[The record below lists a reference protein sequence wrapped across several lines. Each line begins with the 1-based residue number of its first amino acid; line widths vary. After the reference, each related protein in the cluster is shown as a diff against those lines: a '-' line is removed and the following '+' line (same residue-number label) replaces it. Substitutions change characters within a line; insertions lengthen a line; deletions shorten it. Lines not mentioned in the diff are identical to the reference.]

1 MLARSVL
8 LPPLLLALAGSALAQ
23 TATTTPAP
31 ATTEP
36 IATPGKAPDA
46 CRLLPQADLEA
57 LFPGR
62 PITAKGPTLSPISRG
77 PQYAE
82 SCMYSVKLPS
92 PTSKLDHARF
102 ASVTVIRWDGVAK
115 GRETPAQAFAS
126 IKTMREKVASDPKLT
141 LKLESLSGV
150 GDEAFQ
156 ETTSSSVV
164 VRTRKDDLIYSVSLD
179 VYSEQTAPNA
189 LALAKQAAAR
199 WQGGTGMVDAPTQV
213 AANSAVTV
221 PADTRPSS
229 VAPVDQWPDACAL
242 LTPAE
247 VKAAFPEM
255 RVSEPRKLM
264 GKITHESRE
273 NRQEALPNPIG
284 CQFDAK
290 RTVEKDGKRT
300 IELNQ
305 IQVSV
310 RNVAATEELSKRW
323 FLSAIKVSEA
333 KTPVDGLGDEAALDI
348 MNRIHIRKGLTT
360 VDVRVSGGERDQ
372 ALHDQAKARVGELAK
387 IVAARLK

>member
-8 LPPLLLALAGSALAQ
+8 VTPLLLALAGPALAQ
-23 TATTTPAP
+23 TATTAAP
-31 ATTEP
+31 AADP
-36 IATPGKAPDA
+36 AAPGKAPDA

-102 ASVTVIRWDGVAK
+102 ASVTVIRWDGIAR
-115 GRETPAQAFAS
+115 GRETPAEAFAA
-126 IKTMREKVASDPKLT
+126 IKASREKLAGDAKVT
-141 LKLESLSGV
+141 LKLEPVSGV

-156 ETTSSSVV
+156 ETSSSSVV
-164 VRTRKDDLIYSVSLD
+164 IRARKDDLIYAVSLD
-179 VYSEQTAPNA
+179 LYSEQTAPNA

-199 WQGGTGMVDAPTQV
+199 WQGGAGMVDAPQQV

-242 LTPAE
+242 LTPEE
-247 VKAAFPEM
+247 VKASFPGM
-255 RVSEPRKLM
+255 TISEPRKLM

-290 RTVEKDGKRT
+290 RTVEKDGKRL

-305 IQVSV
+305 VQVSV

-323 FLSAIKVSEA
+323 FQSAIKVSEA
-333 KTPVDGLGDEAALDI
+333 KTPVAGLGDEAALDI

-360 VDVRVSGGERDQ
+360 VEVRVSGGERDQ

>member
-1 MLARSVL
+1 MLARSALVT
-8 LPPLLLALAGSALAQ
+8 PLFLILASPALAQ

-31 ATTEP
+31 EPAT
-36 IATPGKAPDA
+36 ASKAPDA

-62 PITAKGPTLSPISRG
+62 PITAKGPTLSPIYRG

-92 PTSKLDHARF
+92 PTSKMDHARF
-102 ASVTVIRWDGVAK
+102 ASVTVIRWDGIAR
-115 GRETPAQAFAS
+115 GRETPAQAFAG
-126 IKTMREKVASDPKLT
+126 IKGTREKVAADPKIT
-141 LKLESLSGV
+141 LKLEPLSGI

-156 ETTSSSVV
+156 ETNSSSVV
-164 VRTRKDDLIYSVSLD
+164 IRARKDDLIYAVSLD
-179 VYSEQTAPNA
+179 LYSEQTAPNA
-189 LALAKQAAAR
+189 LALARQAAAR
-199 WQGGTGMVDAPTQV
+199 WQGGTGMVDKPQQV

-229 VAPVDQWPDACAL
+229 VAPVEQWPDACAL

-247 VKAAFPEM
+247 VKAAFPGM
-255 RVSEPRKLM
+255 TVSEPRKLM

-300 IELNQ
+300 VELNQ

-310 RNVAATEELSKRW
+310 RNVAANEDLSKRW
-323 FLSAIKVSEA
+323 FQSAIKVSEA
-333 KTPVDGLGDEAALDI
+333 KTPVEGLGDEAALDI

-372 ALHDQAKARVGELAK
+372 ALHAEAKARVGELAK
-387 IVAARLK
+387 IVAGRLK

>member
-1 MLARSVL
+1 MLARSALVT
-8 LPPLLLALAGSALAQ
+8 PLLLVLASPTIAQ
-23 TATTTPAP
+23 TATTATSPASEP
-31 ATTEP
+31 AA
-36 IATPGKAPDA
+36 ATKAPDA

-62 PITAKGPTLSPISRG
+62 PITAKGPTLSPIHRG

-82 SCMYSVKLPS
+82 SCMYAVKLPS
-92 PTSKLDHARF
+92 PTSKMDHARF
-102 ASVTVIRWDGVAK
+102 ASVTVIRWDGITRD
-115 GRETPAQAFAS
+115 RETPAQAFAS
-126 IKTMREKVASDPKLT
+126 IRATREKVAADPKLT
-141 LKLESLSGV
+141 LKLAPLTGIA
-150 GDEAFQ
+150 DEAFQ
-156 ETTSSSVV
+156 ETNSSSVV
-164 VRTRKDDLIYSVSLD
+164 IRARKDDLIYAVSLD
-179 VYSEQTAPNA
+179 LYSEQTAPNA
-189 LALAKQAAAR
+189 LALTKQAAAR
-199 WQGGTGMVDAPTQV
+199 WQGGVGMVEAPRQI

-229 VAPVDQWPDACAL
+229 VAPVEQWPDACAL

-247 VKAAFPEM
+247 VKAAFPDM
-255 RVSEPRKLM
+255 MVSEPRKLM

-284 CQFDAK
+284 CQFEAK

-300 IELNQ
+300 VEINQ

-310 RNVAATEELSKRW
+310 RNVAATEDLSKRW
-323 FLSAIKVSEA
+323 FQSAIKVSEA
-333 KTPVDGLGDEAALDI
+333 KTPVAGLGDEAALDI

-387 IVAARLK
+387 IVAGRLK

>member
-8 LPPLLLALAGSALAQ
+8 VTPLLLALAGPALAQ
-23 TATTTPAP
+23 TTTTTPA
-31 ATTEP
+31 TEP
-36 IATPGKAPDA
+36 VTAAGKAPDA

-62 PITAKGPTLSPISRG
+62 PITAKGQTLSPISRG

-102 ASVTVIRWDGVAK
+102 ASVTVIRWDGVAR

-126 IKTMREKVASDPKLT
+126 IKATREKVAADPKIT
-141 LKLESLSGV
+141 LKLEPVSGI

-156 ETTSSSVV
+156 ETNSSSVV
-164 VRTRKDDLIYSVSLD
+164 IRARKDDLIYAVSLD
-179 VYSEQTAPNA
+179 LYSEQTAPNA

-199 WQGGTGMVDAPTQV
+199 WQGGTGMVDTTQQV
-213 AANSAVTV
+213 ATNSAVTV

-229 VAPVDQWPDACAL
+229 VAPVEQWPDACAL
-242 LTPAE
+242 LTPE
-247 VKAAFPEM
+247 EIKATFPGM
-255 RVSEPRKLM
+255 TIGDPRKLM

-310 RNVAATEELSKRW
+310 RNVAANEDLSKRW
-323 FLSAIKVSEA
+323 FQSAIKVSEA
-333 KTPVDGLGDEAALDI
+333 KTPVAGLGDEAALDI

-360 VDVRVSGGERDQ
+360 VEVRVSGGERDQ
-372 ALHDQAKARVGELAK
+372 ALHDQAKQRVGELAK

>member
-1 MLARSVL
+1 MPARSL
-8 LPPLLLALAGSALAQ
+8 LVTPLLLALAAPALAQ
-23 TATTTPAP
+23 TMTTT
-31 ATTEP
+31 
-36 IATPGKAPDA
+36 ATPPASEPAASKAPDA

-62 PITAKGPTLSPISRG
+62 PLTAKGPTLSPISRG

-102 ASVTVIRWDGVAK
+102 ASLTVIRWEGVAK
-115 GRETPAQAFAS
+115 GRETPTQAFAA
-126 IKTMREKVASDPKLT
+126 IKGTREKVAADPRLT
-141 LKLESLSGV
+141 LKLEPLSGI

-156 ETTSSSVV
+156 ETNSSSVV
-164 VRTRKDDLIYSVSLD
+164 IRARKDDLIYSVSLD
-179 VYSEQTAPNA
+179 LYSEQTAPNA
-189 LALAKQAAAR
+189 LALAKQVAAR
-199 WQGGTGMVDAPTQV
+199 WQGGTGMLEAPQQI

-229 VAPVDQWPDACAL
+229 VAPADQWPDACAL

-247 VKAAFPEM
+247 VKAAFPGM
-255 RVSEPRKLM
+255 TISEPRKLM

-300 IELNQ
+300 LELNQ

-310 RNVAATEELSKRW
+310 RNVAANEELSKRW
-323 FLSAIKVSEA
+323 FQSATKVSEA
-333 KTPVDGLGDEAALDI
+333 KMPVEGLGDEAALDI

-387 IVAARLK
+387 IVAGRLK

>member
-8 LPPLLLALAGSALAQ
+8 VTPLLLALAGPALAQ
-23 TATTTPAP
+23 TATTT

-36 IATPGKAPDA
+36 IAAPGKTPDA

-102 ASVTVIRWDGVAK
+102 ASVTVIRWDGIAK

-126 IKTMREKVASDPKLT
+126 IKTTREKVASDPKLT
-141 LKLESLSGV
+141 LKLEALSGV

-164 VRTRKDDLIYSVSLD
+164 VRARKDDLIYAISLD
-179 VYSEQTAPNA
+179 LYSEQTAPNA

-199 WQGGTGMVDAPTQV
+199 WQGGTGMVDASTQV

-242 LTPAE
+242 LTPAD
-247 VKAAFPEM
+247 VKAAFPGM
-255 RVSEPRKLM
+255 TVSEPRKLM

-290 RTVEKDGKRT
+290 RTLEKDGKRT

-310 RNVAATEELSKRW
+310 RNVAATEDLSKRW
-323 FLSAIKVSEA
+323 FQSAIKVSEA
-333 KTPVDGLGDEAALDI
+333 KTPVEGLGDEAALDI

-372 ALHDQAKARVGELAK
+372 ALHAEAKARVGELAK

>member
-1 MLARSVL
+1 MLARSALVT
-8 LPPLLLALAGSALAQ
+8 PLLLILAAPALAQ
-23 TATTTPAP
+23 TATTTAP
-31 ATTEP
+31 AASE
-36 IATPGKAPDA
+36 AAAAGKAPDA

-92 PTSKLDHARF
+92 PTSKMDHARF
-102 ASVTVIRWDGVAK
+102 ASVTVIRWDGIAK
-115 GRETPAQAFAS
+115 GRETPAQAFAG
-126 IKTMREKVASDPKLT
+126 IKGTREKVAADPKIT
-141 LKLESLSGV
+141 LKLEPLSGI

-156 ETTSSSVV
+156 ETNSSSVV
-164 VRTRKDDLIYSVSLD
+164 IRARKDDLIYAVSLD
-179 VYSEQTAPNA
+179 LYSEQTAPNA

-199 WQGGTGMVDAPTQV
+199 WQGGTGMVDTPQQV

-229 VAPVDQWPDACAL
+229 VAPVEQWPDACAL

-247 VKAAFPEM
+247 VKAAFPGM
-255 RVSEPRKLM
+255 TISEPRKLM

-284 CQFDAK
+284 CQFDAR

-300 IELNQ
+300 VELNQ

-310 RNVAATEELSKRW
+310 RNVAANEELSKRW
-323 FLSAIKVSEA
+323 FQSAIKVSEA
-333 KTPVDGLGDEAALDI
+333 KTPVEGLGDEAALDI
-348 MNRIHIRKGLTT
+348 MNRIHIRKGLAT
-360 VDVRVSGGERDQ
+360 VDVRVSGGERNQ
-372 ALHDQAKARVGELAK
+372 ALHAEAKARVGELAK
-387 IVAARLK
+387 IVAGRLK

>member
-1 MLARSVL
+1 MLARSMLVT
-8 LPPLLLALAGSALAQ
+8 PLLLALAGPAVAQ
-23 TATTTPAP
+23 TAPAAPEP
-31 ATTEP
+31 A
-36 IATPGKAPDA
+36 AAGKAPDA

-62 PITAKGPTLSPISRG
+62 PITAKGPTLSPVSRG

-92 PTSKLDHARF
+92 PISKLDHARF

-126 IKTMREKVASDPKLT
+126 IKASREKLTADPKIT
-141 LKLESLSGV
+141 LKLEPVSGV

-156 ETTSSSVV
+156 ETSSSSVV
-164 VRTRKDDLIYSVSLD
+164 VRARKDDLIYVVSLD

-199 WQGGTGMVDAPTQV
+199 WQGGTGMVDAPQQV

-229 VAPVDQWPDACAL
+229 VAPVERRPDACTL

-247 VKAAFPEM
+247 VKAAFPDM
-255 RVSEPRKLM
+255 TISEPRKLM

-290 RTVEKDGKRT
+290 RTVEKDGKRL

-305 IQVSV
+305 VQVSV
-310 RNVAATEELSKRW
+310 RNVAANEELSKRW
-323 FLSAIKVSEA
+323 FQSAIKVSEA
-333 KTPVDGLGDEAALDI
+333 KTPVEGLGDEAALDI

-360 VDVRVSGGERDQ
+360 VEVRVSGGERDQ
-372 ALHDQAKARVGELAK
+372 ALHDQAKVRVGELAK

>member
-8 LPPLLLALAGSALAQ
+8 VTPLLLALAGPAFAQ

-31 ATTEP
+31 EPAT
-36 IATPGKAPDA
+36 ASKAPDA

-62 PITAKGPTLSPISRG
+62 PITAKGPTLSPIYRG

-102 ASVTVIRWDGVAK
+102 ASVTVIRWDGIAK
-115 GRETPAQAFAS
+115 GRETPAQAFAG
-126 IKTMREKVASDPKLT
+126 IKGTREKVAADPKIT
-141 LKLESLSGV
+141 LKLEPLSGI

-156 ETTSSSVV
+156 ETSSSSVV
-164 VRTRKDDLIYSVSLD
+164 IRARKDDLIYAVSIDL
-179 VYSEQTAPNA
+179 YSEQTTPNA
-189 LALAKQAAAR
+189 LALARQAAAR
-199 WQGGTGMVDAPTQV
+199 WQGGTGMVDTPQQV

-229 VAPVDQWPDACAL
+229 VAPVEQWPDACAL

-247 VKAAFPEM
+247 VKAAFPGM
-255 RVSEPRKLM
+255 TVSEPRKLM

-323 FLSAIKVSEA
+323 FQSAIKVSEA
-333 KTPVDGLGDEAALDI
+333 KTPVEGLGDEAALDI

-372 ALHDQAKARVGELAK
+372 ALHDQARARVGELAK
-387 IVAARLK
+387 IVAGRLK

>member
-1 MLARSVL
+1 MLARSAFVT
-8 LPPLLLALAGSALAQ
+8 PLLLILAAPALAQ
-23 TATTTPAP
+23 TATTTAAPEPA
-31 ATTEP
+31 A
-36 IATPGKAPDA
+36 ASKAPDA

-62 PITAKGPTLSPISRG
+62 PITAKGPTLSPIYRG

-82 SCMYSVKLPS
+82 SCMYSIKLPS
-92 PTSKLDHARF
+92 PTSKMDHARF
-102 ASVTVIRWDGVAK
+102 ASVTVIRWEGVAR
-115 GRETPAQAFAS
+115 GRETPGQAFAS
-126 IKTMREKVASDPKLT
+126 IKATREKVAADPRLT
-141 LKLESLSGV
+141 LKLEPLTGI

-156 ETTSSSVV
+156 ETNSSSVV
-164 VRTRKDDLIYSVSLD
+164 IRARKDDLIYSVSVDL
-179 VYSEQTAPNA
+179 YSEQTAPNA
-189 LALAKQAAAR
+189 LALAKQAATR
-199 WQGGTGMVDAPTQV
+199 WQGGTGMVDAATKV
-213 AANSAVTV
+213 AANSAVTI
-221 PADTRPSS
+221 PQDTRPSS
-229 VAPVDQWPDACAL
+229 VAPAEQWPDACAL

-255 RVSEPRKLM
+255 TVSDPRKLM

-300 IELNQ
+300 VELNQ

-310 RNVAATEELSKRW
+310 RNVAASEDLSKRW
-323 FLSAIKVSEA
+323 FQSAIKVSEA
-333 KTPVDGLGDEAALDI
+333 KTPVEGLGDEAALDI

-387 IVAARLK
+387 LVAGRLTK

>member
-1 MLARSVL
+1 MFARSVFVT
-8 LPPLLLALAGSALAQ
+8 PLLLILAAPALAQ
-23 TATTTPAP
+23 TTTTTTAP
-31 ATTEP
+31 AAPE
-36 IATPGKAPDA
+36 ASKAPDA

-57 LFPGR
+57 LFPDR

-92 PTSKLDHARF
+92 PTSKMDHARF
-102 ASVTVIRWDGVAK
+102 ASLTVIRWDGVAK

-126 IKTMREKVASDPKLT
+126 IKGTREKVAADPRLALRLEPLT
-141 LKLESLSGV
+141 GI

-156 ETTSSSVV
+156 ETNSSSVV
-164 VRTRKDDLIYSVSLD
+164 VRARKDDLIYAVSLD
-179 VYSEQTAPNA
+179 LYSEQTAPNA
-189 LALAKQAAAR
+189 LALARQAAAR
-199 WQGGTGMVDAPTQV
+199 WQGGSGMVDAPTQV
-213 AANSAVTV
+213 ATNSAVTV

-229 VAPVDQWPDACAL
+229 VAPVEQWPDACAL

-247 VKAAFPEM
+247 VKAAFPDM
-255 RVSEPRKLM
+255 TVSEPRKLM

-284 CQFDAK
+284 CQFDTK

-310 RNVAATEELSKRW
+310 RNVAANEDLSKRW
-323 FLSAIKVSEA
+323 FQSAIKVSEA
-333 KTPVDGLGDEAALDI
+333 KTPVEGLGDEAALDI

-372 ALHDQAKARVGELAK
+372 ALHAEAKARVGELAK

>member
-8 LPPLLLALAGSALAQ
+8 VTPLLLALAGPALAQ
-23 TATTTPAP
+23 TATTPP
-31 ATTEP
+31 ATSEP
-36 IATPGKAPDA
+36 VASGKAPDA

-62 PITAKGPTLSPISRG
+62 PITAKGPTLSPVHRG
-77 PQYAE
+77 PQYTE

-102 ASVTVIRWDGVAK
+102 ASVTVIRWDGIAK
-115 GRETPAQAFAS
+115 GRETPAEAFAA
-126 IKTMREKVASDPKLT
+126 IKASREKLAGDTKVT
-141 LKLESLSGV
+141 LKLEALSGV

-156 ETTSSSVV
+156 ETSSSSVV
-164 VRTRKDDLIYSVSLD
+164 VRARKDDLIYAVSLD
-179 VYSEQTAPNA
+179 LYSEQTAPNA
-189 LALAKQAAAR
+189 LALARQAAAR
-199 WQGGTGMVDAPTQV
+199 WQGGIGMVDTPQQV

-221 PADTRPSS
+221 PADPRPSS
-229 VAPVDQWPDACAL
+229 VAPVEQWPDACAL
-242 LTPAE
+242 LTPEE
-247 VKAAFPEM
+247 VKAAFPAM
-255 RVSEPRKLM
+255 TISEPRKLM

-310 RNVAATEELSKRW
+310 RNVAANEDLSKRW
-323 FLSAIKVSEA
+323 FQSAIKVSEA
-333 KTPVDGLGDEAALDI
+333 KTPVEGLGDEAALDI
-348 MNRIHIRKGLTT
+348 MNRIHVRKGLTT
-360 VDVRVSGGERDQ
+360 VEIRVSGGDRDQ
-372 ALHDQAKARVGELAK
+372 ALHAEAKARVGELAK

>member
-1 MLARSVL
+1 MLARSMLVT
-8 LPPLLLALAGSALAQ
+8 PLLLALAGPAVAQ
-23 TATTTPAP
+23 TAPAAPEP
-31 ATTEP
+31 A
-36 IATPGKAPDA
+36 AAGKAPDA

-62 PITAKGPTLSPISRG
+62 PITAKGPTLSPVSRG

-115 GRETPAQAFAS
+115 RRETPAQAFAS
-126 IKTMREKVASDPKLT
+126 IKASREKLTADPKIT
-141 LKLESLSGV
+141 LKLEPLSGV

-156 ETTSSSVV
+156 ETSSSSVV
-164 VRTRKDDLIYSVSLD
+164 VRARKDDLIYVVSLD
-179 VYSEQTAPNA
+179 LYSEQTAPNA

-199 WQGGTGMVDAPTQV
+199 WQGGTGMVDVPQQV

-229 VAPVDQWPDACAL
+229 VAPVEQWPDACTL

-247 VKAAFPEM
+247 VKAAFPDM
-255 RVSEPRKLM
+255 TISEPRKLM

-310 RNVAATEELSKRW
+310 RNVAANEELSKRW
-323 FLSAIKVSEA
+323 FQSAIKVSEA
-333 KTPVDGLGDEAALDI
+333 RTPVEGLGDEAALDI

-360 VDVRVSGGERDQ
+360 VEVRVSGGERDQ
-372 ALHDQAKARVGELAK
+372 ALHDQAKVRVGELAK

>member
-1 MLARSVL
+1 MPARSL
-8 LPPLLLALAGSALAQ
+8 LVTLLLLALAAPALAQ
-23 TATTTPAP
+23 TATTTAAP
-31 ATTEP
+31 AATEP
-36 IATPGKAPDA
+36 TASKAPDA

-62 PITAKGPTLSPISRG
+62 PITAKGPTLSPIHRG

-102 ASVTVIRWDGVAK
+102 ASLTVIRWDGVSK
-115 GRETPAQAFAS
+115 GRETPTQAFAS
-126 IKTMREKVASDPKLT
+126 IKGTREKVAADPRLT
-141 LKLESLSGV
+141 LKLEPLSGI

-156 ETTSSSVV
+156 ETNSSSVMI
-164 VRTRKDDLIYSVSLD
+164 RARKDDLIYTVSLD
-179 VYSEQTAPNA
+179 LYSEQTAPNA

-199 WQGGTGMVDAPTQV
+199 WRGGTGMIDAPAQI
-213 AANSAVTV
+213 ASNSAVTV
-221 PADTRPSS
+221 PADTRLSS
-229 VAPVDQWPDACAL
+229 VAPVEQWPDACAL

-255 RVSEPRKLM
+255 SVSEPRKLM

-300 IELNQ
+300 VELNQ

-310 RNVAATEELSKRW
+310 RNVAANEDLSKRW
-323 FLSAIKVSEA
+323 FQSAIKVSEA
-333 KTPVDGLGDEAALDI
+333 KTPIEGLGDEAALDI

-372 ALHDQAKARVGELAK
+372 ALHAEAKARVGELAK
-387 IVAARLK
+387 IVAGRLK

>member
-1 MLARSVL
+1 MLARSALVI
-8 LPPLLLALAGSALAQ
+8 PLMLSVAGPALAQ
-23 TATTTPAP
+23 TAPATPA
-31 ATTEP
+31 TEP
-36 IATPGKAPDA
+36 IATPTKAPDA

-62 PITAKGPTLSPISRG
+62 PITAKGPTLSPIYRG

-102 ASVTVIRWDGVAK
+102 ASVTVIRWDGIAK
-115 GRETPAQAFAS
+115 GRESPTEAFAA
-126 IKTMREKVASDPKLT
+126 IKATREKVAADPKIT
-141 LKLESLSGV
+141 LKLEPLSGI

-156 ETTSSSVV
+156 ETSSSSVV
-164 VRTRKDDLIYSVSLD
+164 VRARKDDLIYAVSLD
-179 VYSEQTAPNA
+179 LYSEQTAPNA

-199 WQGGTGMVDAPTQV
+199 WQGGTGMVDTTQQV

-229 VAPVDQWPDACAL
+229 VAPVEQWPDACAL
-242 LTPAE
+242 LTPEE
-247 VKAAFPEM
+247 VKATFPGM
-255 RVSEPRKLM
+255 TISEPRKLM

-310 RNVAATEELSKRW
+310 RNVAANEDLSKRW
-323 FLSAIKVSEA
+323 FQSAIKVSEA
-333 KTPVDGLGDEAALDI
+333 KTPVEGLGDEAALDI
-348 MNRIHIRKGLTT
+348 MNRIHVRKGLTT
-360 VDVRVSGGERDQ
+360 VEIRVSGGERDQ
-372 ALHDQAKARVGELAK
+372 ALHDQAKQRVSELAK
-387 IVAARLK
+387 IVAERLTK

>member
-1 MLARSVL
+1 MPARYVFTT
-8 LPPLLLALAGSALAQ
+8 PLLLALAAPALAQ
-23 TATTTPAP
+23 TATTTPASEP
-31 ATTEP
+31 A
-36 IATPGKAPDA
+36 AGKAPDA

-62 PITAKGPTLSPISRG
+62 PLTAKGPTLSPIHRG
-77 PQYAE
+77 PQYTE

-102 ASVTVIRWDGVAK
+102 ASLTVIRWDGVAK
-115 GRETPAQAFAS
+115 GRETPAQAFAA
-126 IKTMREKVASDPKLT
+126 IKGTREKVAADPRLT
-141 LKLESLSGV
+141 LKLEPLSGI

-156 ETTSSSVV
+156 ETNSSGVV
-164 VRTRKDDLIYSVSLD
+164 IRARKDDLIYAVSLD
-179 VYSEQTAPNA
+179 LYSEQTAPNA

-199 WQGGTGMVDAPTQV
+199 WQGGTGMVEAPTQI

-229 VAPVDQWPDACAL
+229 VAPADQWPDACAL

-247 VKAAFPEM
+247 VKATFPEM
-255 RVSEPRKLM
+255 TVSEPRKLM

-300 IELNQ
+300 VELNQ

-310 RNVAATEELSKRW
+310 RNVAANEDLSKRW
-323 FLSAIKVSEA
+323 FQSAIKVSQA
-333 KTPVDGLGDEAALDI
+333 KTPLEGLGDEAALDI

-372 ALHDQAKARVGELAK
+372 ALHAEAKARVGELAK
-387 IVAARLK
+387 IVASRLK

>member
-1 MLARSVL
+1 MLVRSVL
-8 LPPLLLALAGSALAQ
+8 VTPLLLALAGPAVAQ
-23 TATTTPAP
+23 TAPAAPEP
-31 ATTEP
+31 A
-36 IATPGKAPDA
+36 APGKAPDA

-62 PITAKGPTLSPISRG
+62 AITAKGPTLSAIHRG

-92 PTSKLDHARF
+92 PTSKLEFARF
-102 ASVTVIRWDGVAK
+102 ASLTVIRWDSVDK

-126 IKTMREKVASDPKLT
+126 IKASREKLTADPKIT
-141 LKLESLSGV
+141 LKLEPVSGV

-156 ETTSSSVV
+156 ETSSSSVV
-164 VRTRKDDLIYSVSLD
+164 VRARKDDLIYVVSLD

-199 WQGGTGMVDAPTQV
+199 WQGGTGMVDAPQQV

-229 VAPVDQWPDACAL
+229 VAPVEQWPDACTL

-247 VKAAFPEM
+247 VKAAFPDM
-255 RVSEPRKLM
+255 TISEPRKLM

-310 RNVAATEELSKRW
+310 RNVAANEELSKRW
-323 FLSAIKVSEA
+323 FQSAIKVSEA
-333 KTPVDGLGDEAALDI
+333 RTPVEGLGDEAALDI

-360 VDVRVSGGERDQ
+360 VEVRVSGGERDQ
-372 ALHDQAKARVGELAK
+372 ALHDQAKVRVGELAK

>member
-1 MLARSVL
+1 MPARSAL
-8 LPPLLLALAGSALAQ
+8 MTPLLLALAGPALAQ
-23 TATTTPAP
+23 TATTTAAPAATEPAP
-31 ATTEP
+31 S
-36 IATPGKAPDA
+36 KAPDA

-62 PITAKGPTLSPISRG
+62 PITAKGPTLSPIHRG

-92 PTSKLDHARF
+92 PTSKMDHARF
-102 ASVTVIRWDGVAK
+102 ASLTVIRWDGVAK

-126 IKTMREKVASDPKLT
+126 IKGMREKVAADPKLT
-141 LKLESLSGV
+141 LKLEPLSGI

-156 ETTSSSVV
+156 ETNSSSVV
-164 VRTRKDDLIYSVSLD
+164 IRARKDDLIYSVSVDL
-179 VYSEQTAPNA
+179 YSEQTAPNA
-189 LALAKQAAAR
+189 VALAKQVAAR
-199 WQGGTGMVDAPTQV
+199 WQGGAGMVDTPQQI

-229 VAPVDQWPDACAL
+229 VAPADQWPDACAL

-255 RVSEPRKLM
+255 TLSEPRKLM

-310 RNVAATEELSKRW
+310 RNVAANEDLSKRW
-323 FLSAIKVSEA
+323 FQSAIKVSEA
-333 KTPVDGLGDEAALDI
+333 KTPVAGLGDEAALDI

-387 IVAARLK
+387 IVAGRLK

>member
-1 MLARSVL
+1 MPARSACVT
-8 LPPLLLALAGSALAQ
+8 PLLLILAAPALAQ
-23 TATTTPAP
+23 TATTAAAP
-31 ATTEP
+31 TASEAT
-36 IATPGKAPDA
+36 KAPDA

-62 PITAKGPTLSPISRG
+62 PITAKGPTLSPIHRG

-102 ASVTVIRWDGVAK
+102 ASLTVIRWDGVAR

-126 IKTMREKVASDPKLT
+126 IRGTREKVAADPKIT
-141 LKLESLSGV
+141 LKLEPVSGI

-156 ETTSSSVV
+156 ETNSSSVV
-164 VRTRKDDLIYSVSLD
+164 IRARKDDLIYAVSLD
-179 VYSEQTAPNA
+179 LYSEQTAPNA

-199 WQGGTGMVDAPTQV
+199 WQGGTGMVDATLQV
-213 AANSAVTV
+213 ATNSAVTV

-229 VAPVDQWPDACAL
+229 VAPVEQWPDACAL
-242 LTPAE
+242 LTPE
-247 VKAAFPEM
+247 EIKATFPGM
-255 RVSEPRKLM
+255 TIGDPRKLM

-310 RNVAATEELSKRW
+310 RNVAANEDLSKRW
-323 FLSAIKVSEA
+323 FQSAIKVSEA
-333 KTPVDGLGDEAALDI
+333 KTPVAGLGDEAALDI

-360 VDVRVSGGERDQ
+360 VEVRVSGGERDQ
-372 ALHDQAKARVGELAK
+372 ALHDQAKQRVGELAK

>member
-1 MLARSVL
+1 MLARSAL
-8 LPPLLLALAGSALAQ
+8 MPPLLLALAAPVLAQ
-23 TATTTPAP
+23 TATTTAAP
-31 ATTEP
+31 AASEP
-36 IATPGKAPDA
+36 AAALKAPDA

-62 PITAKGPTLSPISRG
+62 PITAKGPTLSPIHRS

-82 SCMYSVKLPS
+82 SCMYAVKLPS

-102 ASVTVIRWDGVAK
+102 ASVTVIRWDGIAK

-126 IKTMREKVASDPKLT
+126 LKGTREKVAADPKLT
-141 LKLESLSGV
+141 LKLEPLSGI

-156 ETTSSSVV
+156 ETNSSGVV
-164 VRTRKDDLIYSVSLD
+164 IRARKDDLIYAISLD
-179 VYSEQTAPNA
+179 LYSEQTAPNA

-199 WQGGTGMVDAPTQV
+199 WQGGAGMVDTPQQI
-213 AANSAVTV
+213 AANGAVTV

-229 VAPVDQWPDACAL
+229 VAPVEQWPDACAL

-247 VKAAFPEM
+247 VKATFPEM
-255 RVSEPRKLM
+255 TVGEPRKLM

-273 NRQEALPNPIG
+273 NRQEVLPNPIG

-310 RNVAATEELSKRW
+310 RNVAANEELSKRW
-323 FLSAIKVSEA
+323 FQSAIKVSEA
-333 KTPVDGLGDEAALDI
+333 KTPIAGLGDEAALDI

-372 ALHDQAKARVGELAK
+372 ALHDRAKARVGELAT
-387 IVAARLK
+387 IVAGRLK

>member
-1 MLARSVL
+1 MIVRSVL
-8 LPPLLLALAGSALAQ
+8 VTPLLLALAGPAVAQ
-23 TATTTPAP
+23 TAPAAPEP
-31 ATTEP
+31 A
-36 IATPGKAPDA
+36 APGKAPDA

-62 PITAKGPTLSPISRG
+62 AITAKGPTLSAIHRG

-92 PTSKLDHARF
+92 PTSKLEFARF
-102 ASVTVIRWDGVAK
+102 ASLTVIRWDGVAK

-126 IKTMREKVASDPKLT
+126 IKASREKLTADPKIT
-141 LKLESLSGV
+141 LKLEPVSGV

-156 ETTSSSVV
+156 ETSSSSVV
-164 VRTRKDDLIYSVSLD
+164 VRARKDDLIYAVSLD
-179 VYSEQTAPNA
+179 LYSEQTAPNA

-199 WQGGTGMVDAPTQV
+199 WQGGTGMVDAPQQV

-221 PADTRPSS
+221 SADTRPSS
-229 VAPVDQWPDACAL
+229 VAPADQWPDACAL
-242 LTPAE
+242 LTPEE
-247 VKAAFPEM
+247 VKATFPGM
-255 RVSEPRKLM
+255 TISDPRKLM

-300 IELNQ
+300 VELNQ
-305 IQVSV
+305 IHVSV

-323 FLSAIKVSEA
+323 FQSAIKVSEA
-333 KTPVDGLGDEAALDI
+333 RTPVADLGDEAALDI
-348 MNRIHIRKGLTT
+348 MNRIHIRQGLTT
-360 VDVRVSGGERDQ
+360 VEVRVSGGERDQ
-372 ALHDQAKARVGELAK
+372 ALHDQAKARVGKLAK

>member
-8 LPPLLLALAGSALAQ
+8 VTPLLLALAGPALAQ
-23 TATTTPAP
+23 TTTTTPATEP
-31 ATTEP
+31 AT
-36 IATPGKAPDA
+36 AAGKAPDA

-102 ASVTVIRWDGVAK
+102 ASVTVIRWDGVAR

-126 IKTMREKVASDPKLT
+126 IKATREKVAADPKIT
-141 LKLESLSGV
+141 LKLEPVSGI

-156 ETTSSSVV
+156 ETSSSSVV
-164 VRTRKDDLIYSVSLD
+164 IRARKDDLIYAVSLD
-179 VYSEQTAPNA
+179 LYSEQTAPNA

-199 WQGGTGMVDAPTQV
+199 WQGGTGMVDTTQQV
-213 AANSAVTV
+213 ATNSAVTV

-229 VAPVDQWPDACAL
+229 VAPVEQWPDACAL
-242 LTPAE
+242 LTPE
-247 VKAAFPEM
+247 EIKATFPGM
-255 RVSEPRKLM
+255 TIGDARKLM

-310 RNVAATEELSKRW
+310 RNVAANEDLSKRW
-323 FLSAIKVSEA
+323 FQSAIKVSEA
-333 KTPVDGLGDEAALDI
+333 KTPVAGLGDEAALDI

-360 VDVRVSGGERDQ
+360 VEVRVSGGERDQ
-372 ALHDQAKARVGELAK
+372 ALHDQAKQRVGELAK

>member
-1 MLARSVL
+1 MLARSALVI
-8 LPPLLLALAGSALAQ
+8 PLLLSVAGPAFAQ
-23 TATTTPAP
+23 TAPATPA
-31 ATTEP
+31 TEP
-36 IATPGKAPDA
+36 IAAPGKAPDA
-46 CRLLPQADLEA
+46 CRLLPQANLEA

-92 PTSKLDHARF
+92 PTSKLELARF
-102 ASVTVIRWDGVAK
+102 ASITVIRWDGVAK

-126 IKTMREKVASDPKLT
+126 IKASREKLTADPKIT
-141 LKLESLSGV
+141 LKLEPLSGV

-156 ETTSSSVV
+156 ETSSSSVV
-164 VRTRKDDLIYSVSLD
+164 IRARKDDLIYAVSLD

-199 WQGGTGMVDAPTQV
+199 WQGGTGMVDAPQQV
-213 AANSAVTV
+213 TANSAVTV

-242 LTPAE
+242 LTPEE
-247 VKAAFPEM
+247 VKATFPGM
-255 RVSEPRKLM
+255 TISEPRKLM

-310 RNVAATEELSKRW
+310 RNVAANEDLSKRW
-323 FLSAIKVSEA
+323 FQSAIKVSEA

-360 VDVRVSGGERDQ
+360 VEVRVSGGERDQ
-372 ALHDQAKARVGELAK
+372 ALHDQAKQRVGELAK

>member
-1 MLARSVL
+1 MPVRSVL
-8 LPPLLLALAGSALAQ
+8 VTPLLLALAAPALAQ

-31 ATTEP
+31 TTEP
-36 IATPGKAPDA
+36 VAAPGKAPDA

-102 ASVTVIRWDGVAK
+102 ASVTVIRWDGVAR

-126 IKTMREKVASDPKLT
+126 IKATREKVAADPKIT
-141 LKLESLSGV
+141 LKLEPVSGV

-156 ETTSSSVV
+156 EINSSSVV
-164 VRTRKDDLIYSVSLD
+164 IRARKDDLIYAVSLD
-179 VYSEQTAPNA
+179 LYSEQTAPNA

-199 WQGGTGMVDAPTQV
+199 WQGGTGMIDARSQV

-229 VAPVDQWPDACAL
+229 VAPVEQWPDACAL

-247 VKAAFPEM
+247 VKAAFPGM
-255 RVSEPRKLM
+255 TISEPRKLM

-310 RNVAATEELSKRW
+310 RNVAANEDLSKRW
-323 FLSAIKVSEA
+323 FQSAIKVSEA
-333 KTPVDGLGDEAALDI
+333 KTPVEGLGDEAALDI

-360 VDVRVSGGERDQ
+360 VEVRVSGGERDQ
-372 ALHDQAKARVGELAK
+372 ALHDQAKVRVGELAK

>member
-1 MLARSVL
+1 MLTRSAFVT
-8 LPPLLLALAGSALAQ
+8 PLLLILAAPALGQ
-23 TATTTPAP
+23 TATITPVPEP
-31 ATTEP
+31 A
-36 IATPGKAPDA
+36 AASKAPDA

-82 SCMYSVKLPS
+82 SCTYSVKLPS

-102 ASVTVIRWDGVAK
+102 ASVTVIRWDGIAK
-115 GRETPAQAFAS
+115 GRETPAEAFAS
-126 IKTMREKVASDPKLT
+126 IKATREKVASDPKLT
-141 LKLESLSGV
+141 LKLEPLTGI

-164 VRTRKDDLIYSVSLD
+164 VRARKDDLIYAVSLD
-179 VYSEQTAPNA
+179 LYSEQTAPNA

-247 VKAAFPEM
+247 VKAAFPGM
-255 RVSEPRKLM
+255 TISEPRKLM

-273 NRQEALPNPIG
+273 NRQETLPNPIG

-310 RNVAATEELSKRW
+310 RNVAASEELSKRW
-323 FLSAIKVSEA
+323 FQSAIKVSEA
-333 KTPVDGLGDEAALDI
+333 KTLVEGLGDEAALDI

-372 ALHDQAKARVGELAK
+372 ALHAEAKARVGELAK

>member
-1 MLARSVL
+1 MLARSALVT
-8 LPPLLLALAGSALAQ
+8 PLLLILAAPALAQ
-23 TATTTPAP
+23 TATTTTTPAAP
-31 ATTEP
+31 EVS
-36 IATPGKAPDA
+36 KAPDA
-46 CRLLPQADLEA
+46 CRLLPQTDLEA

-92 PTSKLDHARF
+92 PTSKMDHARF

-126 IKTMREKVASDPKLT
+126 IKGTREKVAADPKLT
-141 LKLESLSGV
+141 LKLEPLSGI

-156 ETTSSSVV
+156 ETNSSSVV
-164 VRTRKDDLIYSVSLD
+164 IRARKDDLIYAVSLD
-179 VYSEQTAPNA
+179 LYSEQTAPNA

-199 WQGGTGMVDAPTQV
+199 WQGGTGMVDAPTKI
-213 AANSAVTV
+213 ATNSAVTV

-229 VAPVDQWPDACAL
+229 VAPVDQWPDACTL

-247 VKAAFPEM
+247 VKAAFPGM
-255 RVSEPRKLM
+255 TISEPRKLM

-300 IELNQ
+300 VELNQ

-310 RNVAATEELSKRW
+310 RNVAASEELSKRW
-323 FLSAIKVSEA
+323 FQSAIKVSEA
-333 KTPVDGLGDEAALDI
+333 KTPVEGLGDEAALDI

-372 ALHDQAKARVGELAK
+372 ALHAEAKARVGELAK
-387 IVAARLK
+387 IVAGRLK

>member
-1 MLARSVL
+1 MLARSAPVM
-8 LPPLLLALAGSALAQ
+8 PLLLILAGPALAQ
-23 TATTTPAP
+23 TATTTAAP
-31 ATTEP
+31 VASEP
-36 IATPGKAPDA
+36 TAASKLPDA

-62 PITAKGPTLSPISRG
+62 PIAAKGPTLSPISRG

-92 PTSKLDHARF
+92 PTSKMDHARF
-102 ASVTVIRWDGVAK
+102 ASVTVIRWDGIAK
-115 GRETPAQAFAS
+115 GRETPSQAFAS
-126 IKTMREKVASDPKLT
+126 IKTTREKVASDPKLA
-141 LKLESLSGV
+141 LKLEALSGI

-156 ETTSSSVV
+156 ETNSSSVV
-164 VRTRKDDLIYSVSLD
+164 VRARKDDLIYSVSLD
-179 VYSEQTAPNA
+179 LYSEQTTLNA

-199 WQGGTGMVDAPTQV
+199 WQGGTGMVDAPAQLAT
-213 AANSAVTV
+213 NSAVTV
-221 PADTRPSS
+221 PQDTRTSS
-229 VAPVDQWPDACAL
+229 VAPAAQWPDACTL

-247 VKAAFPEM
+247 VKAAFPDM
-255 RVSEPRKLM
+255 TVSEPRKLM

-273 NRQEALPNPIG
+273 NRVEALPNPIG

-290 RTVEKDGKRT
+290 RTIEKDGKRT
-300 IELNQ
+300 VELNQ

-310 RNVAATEELSKRW
+310 RNVAATEDLSKRW
-323 FLSAIKVSEA
+323 FQSAIKVSEA
-333 KTPVDGLGDEAALDI
+333 KTPVEGLGDEAALDI
-348 MNRIHIRKGLTT
+348 MNRIHIRKALTT

-372 ALHDQAKARVGELAK
+372 VLHDQAKARVGELAK

>member
-1 MLARSVL
+1 MLARSMLVT
-8 LPPLLLALAGSALAQ
+8 PLLLALAGPAVAQ
-23 TATTTPAP
+23 TAPAAPEP
-31 ATTEP
+31 A
-36 IATPGKAPDA
+36 APGKAPDA

-62 PITAKGPTLSPISRG
+62 AITAKGPTLSPIHRG

-82 SCMYSVKLPS
+82 GCMYSVTLPS

-126 IKTMREKVASDPKLT
+126 IKASREKLTADPKIT
-141 LKLESLSGV
+141 LKLEPVSGV

-156 ETTSSSVV
+156 ETSSSSVV
-164 VRTRKDDLIYSVSLD
+164 VRARKDDLIYAVSLD
-179 VYSEQTAPNA
+179 LYSEQTAPNA

-199 WQGGTGMVDAPTQV
+199 WQGGTGMVDAPQQV

-221 PADTRPSS
+221 PADTRPSP
-229 VAPVDQWPDACAL
+229 VAPVEQWPDACAL
-242 LTPAE
+242 LTPE
-247 VKAAFPEM
+247 EIKAAFPDM
-255 RVSEPRKLM
+255 TISEPRKLM

-305 IQVSV
+305 IHVSV

-323 FLSAIKVSEA
+323 FQSAIKVSEA
-333 KTPVDGLGDEAALDI
+333 RTPVADLGDEAALDI
-348 MNRIHIRKGLTT
+348 MNRIHIRQGLTT
-360 VDVRVSGGERDQ
+360 VEVRVSGGERDQ
-372 ALHDQAKARVGELAK
+372 ALHDQAKARVGKLAK

>member
-8 LPPLLLALAGSALAQ
+8 VTPLLLALASPALAQ

-31 ATTEP
+31 ATEP
-36 IATPGKAPDA
+36 IAAPGKAPDA

-62 PITAKGPTLSPISRG
+62 PITAKGPTLSPIHRG
-77 PQYAE
+77 PQYTE

-92 PTSKLDHARF
+92 PTSKLELARF
-102 ASVTVIRWDGVAK
+102 ASVTVIRWDGIAK
-115 GRETPAQAFAS
+115 GRETPAQAFAAIRS
-126 IKTMREKVASDPKLT
+126 SREKLAADPKLT
-141 LKLESLSGV
+141 LKLEPLTGV

-156 ETTSSSVV
+156 ETSSSSVV
-164 VRTRKDDLIYSVSLD
+164 IRARKDDLIYAVSLD
-179 VYSEQTAPNA
+179 VYSEQTAPNT
-189 LALAKQAAAR
+189 LALAKQAAVR

-229 VAPVDQWPDACAL
+229 VAPVDKWPDACAL
-242 LTPAE
+242 LTPEE
-247 VKAAFPEM
+247 VKATFPGM
-255 RVSEPRKLM
+255 TISDPRKLT

-310 RNVAATEELSKRW
+310 RNVAANEELSKRW
-323 FLSAIKVSEA
+323 FQSAIKVSEA
-333 KTPVDGLGDEAALDI
+333 KTPVAGLGDEAALDI

-372 ALHDQAKARVGELAK
+372 ALHDQAKQRVGELAK

>member
-8 LPPLLLALAGSALAQ
+8 VTPLLLALAGPSFAQ
-23 TATTTPAP
+23 TTPAAP
-31 ATTEP
+31 ATEP
-36 IATPGKAPDA
+36 IAAPGKAPDA

-57 LFPGR
+57 LFPSR
-62 PITAKGPTLSPISRG
+62 PITAKGPTLSPIYRG

-92 PTSKLDHARF
+92 STSKLEFARF
-102 ASVTVIRWDGVAK
+102 ASITVIRWDGIAK

-126 IKTMREKVASDPKLT
+126 IKGTREKVAADPKIT
-141 LKLESLSGV
+141 LKLEPLSGV
-150 GDEAFQ
+150 GDEAFL
-156 ETTSSSVV
+156 ETSSSSVV
-164 VRTRKDDLIYSVSLD
+164 IRARKDDLIYAVSLD
-179 VYSEQTAPNA
+179 LYSEQTTPNA
-189 LALAKQAAAR
+189 LALARQAAAR
-199 WQGGTGMVDAPTQV
+199 WQGGAGMVDTPQQV
-213 AANSAVTV
+213 ATNSAVTV

-229 VAPVDQWPDACAL
+229 VAPVEQWPDACAL
-242 LTPAE
+242 LSPEE
-247 VKAAFPEM
+247 VKAAFPGM
-255 RVSEPRKLM
+255 TISEPRKLM

-310 RNVAATEELSKRW
+310 RNVAANEDLSKRW
-323 FLSAIKVSEA
+323 FQSAIKVSEA
-333 KTPVDGLGDEAALDI
+333 KTPVAGLGDEAALDI

-372 ALHDQAKARVGELAK
+372 ALHAEAKARVGELAK
-387 IVAARLK
+387 IVAGRLK